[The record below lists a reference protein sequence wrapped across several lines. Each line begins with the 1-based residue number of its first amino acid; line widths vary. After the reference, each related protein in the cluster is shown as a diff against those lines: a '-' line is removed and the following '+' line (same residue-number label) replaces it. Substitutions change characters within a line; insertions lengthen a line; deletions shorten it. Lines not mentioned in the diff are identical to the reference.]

1 MKAIKCRFIV
11 SSQTKLYIM
20 RHGRFS
26 LEREREREREM
37 WVVWLI
43 HDGIILYE

>member
-26 LEREREREREM
+26 LERERERERDRERN
-37 WVVWLI
+37 V
-43 HDGIILYE
+43 GILVDS